1 VIGVGA
7 LIAWVVT
14 AALGSNLL
22 RMWIA
27 RGGIV
32 RTQSEE
38 ERQASSVPPPY
49 FPAPLTYGHFLLAV
63 TGLVIWVVYLV
74 VDASVLAWVAFSL
87 LLVVDLFGFSMFGRW
102 LGSRRIR
109 VAAPDAGARD
119 GGPAESH
126 LPMVVVFGHGLFA
139 SVTLLLVLAS
149 AAGVGG

>member
-1 VIGVGA
+1 VIAIGA
-7 LIAWVVT
+7 LVAWVVT

-22 RMWIA
+22 RTWIA
-27 RGGIV
+27 RGGTA
-32 RTQSEE
+32 RTQPKED
-38 ERQASSVPPPY
+38 QLGLSVPPPY
-49 FPAPLTYGHFLLAV
+49 FPAPLTFGHFLLAV
-63 TGLVIWVVYLV
+63 TGLVIWVTYLV
-74 VDASVLAWVAFSL
+74 VNWAVLAWLAFSL

-109 VAAPDAGARD
+109 AAALGAGRD

-149 AAGVGG
+149 AAGVGR

>member
-1 VIGVGA
+1 MIGVAA

-22 RMWIA
+22 RTWIA
-27 RGGIV
+27 RGGIA
-32 RTQSEE
+32 RMQSEE
-38 ERQASSVPPPY
+38 ERQALSVPPPY

-74 VDASVLAWVAFSL
+74 VEASALAWVAFSL

-109 VAAPDAGARD
+109 VAAPGAGQD